1 MDKIATPALDPDFIA
16 HQNAPLEAA
25 LAEDYDALGRSLAR
39 RGIAIEEVTAA
50 VGAFAVAAPSWAVGS
65 GGTRFARFPMGGE
78 PRNIF
83 DKLEDCAVVNR
94 LGGATPTVSLHFP
107 WDEVADMAA
116 LKEIGSALGL
126 GFDAV
131 NSNTFQDHPGNPLHP
146 LSYKYGSLSHTDAA
160 VRAQAVAHNIRCA
173 ELGATLGSKALT
185 VWIGDGANF
194 PGQQHFGRAF
204 ERYIA
209 AMQEIYAGIPG
220 DFTLFLE
227 HKMYEPAFYAT
238 VIQDWGSS
246 LLAAQAVGERCLCL
260 VDLGHHAPNV
270 NIEMIV
276 ARLVHAGKLGGFHF
290 NDSKYGDDDLDAGA
304 IEPYRLFLVFNELVE
319 AARAQGAAFA
329 PSYMLDQSHNVTDP
343 IESLMTSA
351 AEVQRAYAQALL
363 VDRAALDA
371 HQAANDPLMASQ
383 TLKRAFT
390 TDVSPIL
397 AMARRRKGAAIDPVA
412 AYRASGYRAATARI
426 RPAKSGG
433 SGGIV

>member
-1 MDKIATPALDPDFIA
+1 MDQIIAPTLNPDFIA
-16 HQNAPLEAA
+16 AQNAPLETA
-25 LAEDYDALGRSLAR
+25 LAEDYAALGRSLER
-39 RGIAIEEVTAA
+39 RGIDIERITRA
-50 VGAFAVAAPSWAVGS
+50 VGAFAVAAPTWAVGS

-94 LGGATPTVSLHFP
+94 LAGATPTVSPHFP
-107 WDEVADMAA
+107 WDETSDLAA
-116 LKEIGSALGL
+116 LKDFASALGL

-131 NSNTFQDHPGNPLHP
+131 NSNTFQDHPGDPRHP

-173 ELGATLGSKALT
+173 EIGAALGSKALT

-204 ERYIA
+204 DRYIESA
-209 AMQEIYAGIPG
+209 QAIYAGIPE
-220 DFTLFLE
+220 DFRLFLE

-276 ARLVHAGKLGGFHF
+276 SRLLHARKLAGFHF

-319 AARAQGAAFA
+319 AAYRQLPGFEPA
-329 PSYMLDQSHNVTDP
+329 YMLDQSHNVTDP

-351 AEVQRAYAQALL
+351 VEVQRAYAQALL
-363 VDRAALDA
+363 VDREALDGF
-371 HQAANDPLMASQ
+371 QQANDPLMASQ
-383 TLKRAFT
+383 TLKRAFI
-390 TDVSPIL
+390 TDVQPIL
-397 AMARRRKGAAIDPVA
+397 ATARLRKQAAIDPVA
-412 AYRASGYRAATARI
+412 AYRASGYRDAVARI
-426 RPAKSGG
+426 RPAKTGG
-433 SGGIV
+433 SGGII

>member
-1 MDKIATPALDPDFIA
+1 MDQITTPALDHDFVIS
-16 HQNAPLEAA
+16 QNAPLLGA
-25 LAEDYDALGRSLAR
+25 LEEDYAALGRALDR
-39 RGIAIEEVTAA
+39 RGIAIETITEA
-50 VGAFAVAAPSWAVGS
+50 VGAFAVAAPTWAVGS

-83 DKLEDCAVVNR
+83 DKLEDCAVVNA
-94 LGGATPTVSLHFP
+94 LGGATPTVSPHFP
-107 WDEVADMAA
+107 WDETSDLAA
-116 LKEIGSALGL
+116 LRELAGSFGL
-126 GFDAV
+126 AFDAV
-131 NSNTFQDHPGNPLHP
+131 NSNTFQDHPNDQRHP
-146 LSYKYGSLSHTDAA
+146 LSYKYGSLSHTDPA
-160 VRAQAVAHNIRCA
+160 VRAQAIAHNIHCA
-173 ELGATLGSKALT
+173 EIGAALGSKALT
-185 VWIGDGANF
+185 VWVGDGANF

-204 ERYIA
+204 DRYIESA
-209 AMQEIYAGIPG
+209 RAIYAGIP
-220 DFTLFLE
+220 DSFRLFLE

-276 ARLVHAGKLGGFHF
+276 SRLLHARKLAGFHF

-319 AARAQGAAFA
+319 AAYRRAPGFEPA
-329 PSYMLDQSHNVTDP
+329 YMLDQSHNMTDP

-351 AEVQRAYAQALL
+351 AEVQRAYGQALL
-363 VDRAALDA
+363 VDREALDGF
-371 HQAANDPLMASQ
+371 QAANDPLMASQ

-390 TDVSPIL
+390 TDVQPIL
-397 AMARRRKGAAIDPVA
+397 AMARSRKGSAIDPVA
-412 AYRASGYRAATARI
+412 AYRASGYRAAVARI
-426 RPAKSGG
+426 RPAKAGG

>member
-1 MDKIATPALDPDFIA
+1 MDQITTPVLDQDFVA
-16 HQNAPLEAA
+16 AQNAPLLGA
-25 LAEDYDALGRSLAR
+25 LNEDYAALGRALDR
-39 RGIAIEEVTAA
+39 RGIEIETITAA
-50 VGAFAVAAPSWAVGS
+50 VAAFAVAQPTWAVGS

-83 DKLEDCAVVNR
+83 DKLEDCAVVNA
-94 LGGATPTVSLHFP
+94 LAGATPTVSPHFP
-107 WDEVADMAA
+107 WDETSDLAA
-116 LKEIGSALGL
+116 LKELAASLGL

-131 NSNTFQDHPGNPLHP
+131 NSNTFQDHPNDSRHP
-146 LSYKYGSLSHTDAA
+146 LSYKYGSLSHTDPA
-160 VRAQAVAHNIRCA
+160 VRAQAIEHNIHCA
-173 ELGATLGSKALT
+173 EIGAALGSTALT

-204 ERYIA
+204 DRYIESA
-209 AMQEIYAGIPG
+209 QAIYAGIPES
-220 DFTLFLE
+220 FRLFLE
-227 HKMYEPAFYAT
+227 HKMFEPAFYAT

-276 ARLVHAGKLGGFHF
+276 SRLVHARKLAGFHF

-319 AARAQGAAFA
+319 AAYRRAPGFEPA
-329 PSYMLDQSHNVTDP
+329 YMLDQSHNVTDP

-351 AEVQRAYAQALL
+351 VEVQRAYAQALL
-363 VDRAALDA
+363 VDREALDGF
-371 HQAANDPLMASQ
+371 QAANDPLMASQ
-383 TLKRAFT
+383 TLKQAFV
-390 TDVSPIL
+390 TDVQPIL
-397 AMARRRKGAAIDPVA
+397 AMARSRKGSALDPVA
-412 AYRASGYRAATARI
+412 TYRASGYRAAVARI
-426 RPAKSGG
+426 RPAKTGG

>member
-1 MDKIATPALDPDFIA
+1 MDKIATPALDQDFIA
-16 HQNAPLEAA
+16 AQNAPLTAA
-25 LAEDYDALGRSLAR
+25 LQDEYDALGRTLDR
-39 RGIAIEEVTAA
+39 RGIDIERITAA
-50 VGAFAVAAPSWAVGS
+50 VSAFAVAAPSWAVGS

-83 DKLEDCAVVNR
+83 DKLEDCAVINR
-94 LGGATPTVSLHFP
+94 LAGATPTVSVHFP
-107 WDEVADMAA
+107 WDEVEDVAA
-116 LKEIGSALGL
+116 LKDYGNELGL

-146 LSYKYGSLSHTDAA
+146 LSYKYGSLSHTDAG

-173 ELGATLGSKALT
+173 EIGAKLGSKALT

-204 ERYIA
+204 DRYIA
-209 AMQEIYAGIPG
+209 GVQEIYAGIPE
-220 DFTLFLE
+220 DFRLFLE

-276 ARLVHAGKLGGFHF
+276 SRLLHARKLAGFHF

-319 AARAQGAAFA
+319 AARARSPGFD

-351 AEVQRAYAQALL
+351 VEVQRAYAQALL
-363 VDRAALDA
+363 VDRAALDGF
-371 HQAANDPLMASQ
+371 QEANDPLMASQ

-390 TDVSPIL
+390 TDVAPIL
-397 AMARRRKGAAIDPVA
+397 GMARLRKEAAIDPVA
-412 AYRASGYRAATARI
+412 AYRASGYRESVSRI

-433 SGGIV
+433 SGGII